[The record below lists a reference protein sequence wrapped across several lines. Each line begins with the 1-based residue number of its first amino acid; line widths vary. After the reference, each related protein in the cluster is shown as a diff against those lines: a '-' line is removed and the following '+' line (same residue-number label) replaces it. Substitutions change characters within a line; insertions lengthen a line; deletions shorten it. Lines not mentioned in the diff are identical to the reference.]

1 MASSKGLA
9 QGAYASAARSGTPE
23 PHRDAYERTA
33 AGGKPVFIKDREVTL
48 SNDNLVTSQE
58 MYKAVVNSI
67 SATKVQGIQKIGG
80 LWRLYIS
87 DRTSRLN
94 LIISGLNIRNSC
106 VNVFDLNPFLP
117 ATNENLTR
125 VLIKDIPLSV
135 HDVNILN
142 EFESRKLSGKII
154 LQRLRVNGRLAE
166 GLTGDRV
173 FFIEKP
179 AQPLPR
185 FVSLGSFKG
194 RVFHADQLPNDQSTV
209 CSYCLNQ
216 GASSLHLLE

>member
-1 MASSKGLA
+1 M
-9 QGAYASAARSGTPE
+9 
-23 PHRDAYERTA
+23 D
-33 AGGKPVFIKDREVTL
+33 
-48 SNDNLVTSQE
+48 
-58 MYKAVVNSI
+58 
-67 SATKVQGIQKIGG
+67 
-80 LWRLYIS
+80 IS

-94 LIISGLNIRNSC
+94 LIISGLNIRNFC

-142 EFESRKLSGKII
+142 EFESRKLKVSGKII
-154 LQRLRVNGRLAE
+154 LQRLRVNGRLTE
-166 GLTGDRV
+166 CLTGDRV

-209 CSYCLNQ
+209 CSNCLIK
-216 GASSLHLLE
+216 GHHRSTC